1 MSKNNSQII
10 EIFNIYKQKVI
21 KIVNVLSIEI
31 KELILDFKNIFKSD
45 DKISLKLNNVLKRL
59 RKTSLSFKFTTI
71 SIVIFVIF
79 LSSGQNLTSKQ
90 VIEGLKSGKYHVIAT
105 SESNDSEIKKCSQA
119 KLDKSLPHQFFIY
132 NFTKGT
138 FNGEM
143 FWRGS
148 GKTVGDRYHHPYS
161 RIHNKTNIEDTTHV
175 KNGNRLMLVNTASK
189 GKAIN
194 IGELCLFDTYPY
206 PLEKMRSGK
215 PIELNYYSIKKG
227 CPKPDFRI
235 HPLIGLQNG
244 VGNAD
249 AYSNWRFK
257 GVSKKGKSL
266 ILTWSTPRSYTLSST
281 VTLGNNDEVFVT
293 SFTNI
298 PTLKRRLN
306 YLAFKGKLY
315 PCYDD

>member
-90 VIEGLKSGKYHVIAT
+90 VIEGLKSGKYHVIA
-105 SESNDSEIKKCSQA
+105 SIESNDSEIKKCSQA
-119 KLDKSLPHQFFIY
+119 KLIKSTGRLMII
-132 NFTKGT
+132 NFTDGG
-138 FNGEM
+138 FNSEV
-143 FWRGS
+143 FWQS
-148 GKTVGDRYHHPYS
+148 KTDDYPYHNPFA
-161 RIHNKTNIEDTTHV
+161 RMRNKTNIEDTTHV

-206 PLEKMRSGK
+206 PQEKMRSGK

>member
-90 VIEGLKSGKYHVIAT
+90 VIEGLKSGKYHVIAS
-105 SESNDSEIKKCSQA
+105 SESNDSEIQKCSQA
-119 KLDKSLPHQFFIY
+119 ILDKSLPHQFWIY
-132 NFTKGT
+132 NFANGT
-138 FNGEM
+138 FNGEV
-143 FWRGS
+143 FWRGW
-148 GKTVGDRYHHPYS
+148 GKTDGDRHHNPYS
-161 RIHNKTNIEDTTHV
+161 RIRSNSKIEDTTYV
-175 KNGNRLMLVNTASK
+175 KNGNRLMLVTSASK
-189 GKAIN
+189 GKVTN
-194 IGELCLFDTYPY
+194 IGELCLFDSYPY

-215 PIELNYYSIKKG
+215 PIELNYYSKKKG

-235 HPLIGLQNG
+235 HPLIGLQNA
-244 VGNAD
+244 VGN

-257 GVSKKGKSL
+257 CVSTKGKSL
-266 ILTWSTPRSYTLSST
+266 ILTWSTPRSYTLRST
-281 VTLGNNDEVFVT
+281 VRLGNNDEVFVT

>member
-10 EIFNIYKQKVI
+10 ELFNIYKQKMN

-31 KELILDFKNIFKSD
+31 KELILDFKNIFKSN
-45 DKISLKLNNVLKRL
+45 DKISLKLNNVLKKL
-59 RKTSLSFKFTTI
+59 RKTSLPFKFTTI
-71 SIVIFVIF
+71 AIVIFAIF
-79 LSSGQNLTSKQ
+79 LSSGQDLTSKQ
-90 VIEGLKSGKYHVIAT
+90 VIAGLKSGKYHVIAV
-105 SESNDSEIKKCSQA
+105 SKSSNNEIKKCSQA
-119 KLDKSLPHQFFIY
+119 KLVKSTGQLWIY
-132 NFTKGT
+132 NFTDGG
-138 FNGEM
+138 FNSEV
-143 FWRGS
+143 FWQS
-148 GKTVGDRYHHPYS
+148 KTDDYPYHNPFA
-161 RIHNKTNIEDTTHV
+161 RMRNKTNIEDTTHV

-215 PIELNYYSIKKG
+215 PIELNYYSKKKG

-235 HPLIGLQNG
+235 HPLIGLQNAA
-244 VGNAD
+244 GN

-266 ILTWSTPRSYTLSST
+266 ILTWSTPRSYTLNST

-315 PCYDD
+315 PCYDN